1 MSHLLLTKL
10 WITSVPKIPDAL
22 RRDFFRLGYLPY
34 VPLAFKARY
43 IGWQQAPEKDPLYS
57 LLTEAAEQVASKTL
71 VALFLGEPGYPAQL
85 TRLSDAPVALFVRG
99 NAEALNQPQLAVV
112 GSRRCSAH
120 AAAVCRR
127 WLPAVCHANIV
138 ITSGMALGVDGLAHE
153 AALAAGGQTVAVMGS
168 GIDYCYPPQ
177 HQALYQRIMQYGC
190 IVSERLGKVPPRH
203 FDFPRRNR
211 IIAGLAASTLVVEA
225 RLRSGSLI
233 TADLAARFGREVL
246 AVSAS
251 PLDAAALGCLELI
264 RNGARPALSPDCLIE
279 SVLAQHQWDHQPT
292 QQLLLA
298 LASGG
303 VSSDELAHHTTLT
316 MPDVIAELATLEAE
330 GKVEHRS
337 GLWFPTHMA

>member
-10 WITSVPKIPDAL
+10 WISSVPKIPDAL

-34 VPLAFKARY
+34 VPLAFKQRY
-43 IGWQQAPEKDPLYS
+43 LGWQRSPEEDPLYP
-57 LLTEAAEQVASKTL
+57 LLSKAAEEIAGKTL
-71 VALFLGEPGYPAQL
+71 SALFLGEPAYPSQL
-85 TRLSDAPVALFVRG
+85 ARLSDAPVALFVRG
-99 NAEALNQPQLAVV
+99 NPELLNLPQLAVV

-127 WLPAVCHANIV
+127 WLPAVCQANIV
-138 ITSGMALGVDGLAHE
+138 ITSGMALGVDGLAHQ
-153 AALAAGGQTVAVMGS
+153 AALAAGGATIAVMGS

-177 HQALYQRIMQYGC
+177 HQDLYQRIIQNGC
-190 IVSERLGKVPPRH
+190 LVSERLGNVPPRH

-264 RNGARPALSPDCLIE
+264 RSGARPALSPDCLIE
-279 SVLAQHQWDHQPT
+279 SVLEQSHWNSQPT

-303 VSSDELAHHTTLT
+303 VSSDELSDHTALT

-337 GLWFPTHMA
+337 GLWFPTHVG